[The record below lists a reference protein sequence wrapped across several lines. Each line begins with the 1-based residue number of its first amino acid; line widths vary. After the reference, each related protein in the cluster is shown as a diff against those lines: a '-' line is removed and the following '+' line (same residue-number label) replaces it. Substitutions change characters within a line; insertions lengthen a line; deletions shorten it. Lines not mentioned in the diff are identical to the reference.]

1 MRPFGV
7 IFVHCVFNFLFYF
20 QPVNMSVLSFK
31 PEIRDHGKVLTCR
44 AENPGLE
51 KSAIQDSLLL
61 KVHCKYFL
69 ASSTTVTH
77 E

>member
-1 MRPFGV
+1 
-7 IFVHCVFNFLFYF
+7 
-20 QPVNMSVLSFK
+20 MSVLSFK

-61 KVHCKYFL
+61 KVHCKYYFL